1 MSRREWNKTARI
13 VEEAREIP
21 SAEYPMTLR
30 QCFYRLVSRE
40 VIQNSRRDYQMLSR
54 ILTKVR
60 NDGRVDFD
68 WLVDRSR
75 PVYAPCLFENPQWY
89 GSPIA
94 ARIVVCRHCYASLTI
109 CRRYPCSWLPGRKE
123 PIATPLI
130 WTAETGVNT
139 RILKR
144 LQTAA
149 ARKIAKESK

>member
-1 MSRREWNKTARI
+1 MSHPISDWLLKRQLDPKTGTGD
-13 VEEAREIP
+13 V
-21 SAEYPMTLR
+21 
-30 QCFYRLVSRE
+30 LVSTAG
-40 VIQNSRRDYQMLSR
+40 D
-54 ILTKVR
+54 
-60 NDGRVDFD
+60 
-68 WLVDRSR
+68 
-75 PVYAPCLFENPQWY
+75 

-94 ARIVVCRHCYASLTI
+94 VRILVCKHCNASLSI